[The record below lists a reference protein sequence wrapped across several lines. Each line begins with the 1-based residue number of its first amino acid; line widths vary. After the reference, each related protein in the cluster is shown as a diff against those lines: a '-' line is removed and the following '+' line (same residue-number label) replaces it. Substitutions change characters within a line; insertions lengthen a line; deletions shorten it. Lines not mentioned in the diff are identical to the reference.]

1 MALKECPTA
10 KGVYVDKLIAD
21 LVDVRV
27 TLNLTRLQPRDR
39 TKLLKACDFGYLSA
53 GVDSTATAVYRTL
66 CSQFGLPLVVIG
78 AGNAFA
84 AISKE
89 NEAAV
94 LDNMLMLTGISNAGT
109 GWLKNVLRSYDQQ
122 RQLPDKKVNDY
133 YRKYGTREYLL
144 QRMRSRDIKR
154 LARPSGMKPEAF
166 LNALGRQYFPAPA
179 PLAAREAA
187 RKLLLMEKHDG

>member
-1 MALKECPTA
+1 MGLRECPRA
-10 KGVYVDKLIAD
+10 KGVYVDKLLAD
-21 LVDVRV
+21 LMDVRV

-53 GVDSTATAVYRTL
+53 GTESTATAVYRTL

-94 LDNMLMLTGISNAGT
+94 LDNMLTLTGISNAGT

-122 RQLPDKKVNDY
+122 RQFSDEVSHY

-144 QRMRSRDIKR
+144 ERLRSRDIMW
-154 LARPSGMKPEAF
+154 LARPTGMKPGPF
-166 LNALGRQYFPAPA
+166 LDSIGRQYLPASA